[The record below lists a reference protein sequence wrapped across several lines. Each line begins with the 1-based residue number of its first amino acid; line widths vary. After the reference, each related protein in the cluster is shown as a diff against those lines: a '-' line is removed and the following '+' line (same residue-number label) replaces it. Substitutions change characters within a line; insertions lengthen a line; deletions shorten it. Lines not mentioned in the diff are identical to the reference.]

1 MSLSGRILRML
12 TARDNSVDLLT
23 GIALRLGDITTL
35 PTCNYARRGQMYR
48 IIGSGVDADEYS
60 VCKYDGSGYD
70 WFDFTSPPG
79 DPLPLTTLGDLLVHD
94 GADPVR
100 FEVGDDGDVLTANS
114 AAPEGI
120 EWAPLASAGTGYT
133 VGPLV
138 HFHSRQSITGT
149 GTDYTWT
156 NMPLA
161 STELGG
167 NDTARKLV
175 DLTHV
180 TEYLFSVEIVST
192 LPGSANAVLALEYTT
207 DLDGSSGWTT
217 MGGTPVSIAVDGIW
231 VNSGWDPVPVGANG
245 MVLLR
250 VVGSG
255 GNGAADP
262 RFHNI
267 LAQFRGEGV
276 EGPQGDPGAAGA
288 DGLITSIGDTA
299 TVDLVNTAG
308 ALTANVI
315 QAGLTLSSIGGS
327 VTDAQVPNTITLDN
341 LTQITTRSHTALSD
355 IGTNTHAQID
365 TAVTAST
372 AHIAAANPHSGS
384 QAAHADLDDLIVRWS
399 PASAAS
405 GAQLTFPEDTDNGV
419 HVIGLRAPAS
429 VAADAVVELPST
441 AGTLALTAAVQP
453 IDATLTA
460 LAAYN
465 TNGILAQT
473 AADTFAGRT
482 ITGTANKITV
492 TNGSGVG
499 GDPTITIPDTPTI
512 VTPTIASFVNS
523 THNHTNAAGGGVLTD
538 AAWLAGQFVL
548 DANGGALSTGADYF
562 SSGGNNAF
570 STEAS
575 TRYWFEFYCIFTKQT
590 AGTVT
595 WQFVNS
601 QTHNAVWG
609 LAQAT
614 AIAGVTPN
622 AAATEMGFPATVTVI
637 TTANPTFPVSGTLAI
652 TVPHVH
658 IIRVYAH
665 TNNAGNCRLRFATSG
680 GTVTPMR
687 GSYYTVR
694 KISGNV
700 GSFVA

>member
-1 MSLSGRILRML
+1 
-12 TARDNSVDLLT
+12 
-23 GIALRLGDITTL
+23 
-35 PTCNYARRGQMYR
+35 
-48 IIGSGVDADEYS
+48 
-60 VCKYDGSGYD
+60 
-70 WFDFTSPPG
+70 
-79 DPLPLTTLGDLLVHD
+79 
-94 GADPVR
+94 
-100 FEVGDDGDVLTANS
+100 
-114 AAPEGI
+114 
-120 EWAPLASAGTGYT
+120 
-133 VGPLV
+133 
-138 HFHSRQSITGT
+138 
-149 GTDYTWT
+149 
-156 NMPLA
+156 
-161 STELGG
+161 
-167 NDTARKLV
+167 
-175 DLTHV
+175 
-180 TEYLFSVEIVST
+180 
-192 LPGSANAVLALEYTT
+192 
-207 DLDGSSGWTT
+207 
-217 MGGTPVSIAVDGIW
+217 
-231 VNSGWDPVPVGANG
+231 
-245 MVLLR
+245 
-250 VVGSG
+250 
-255 GNGAADP
+255 
-262 RFHNI
+262 
-267 LAQFRGEGV
+267 
-276 EGPQGDPGAAGA
+276 
-288 DGLITSIGDTA
+288 
-299 TVDLVNTAG
+299 
-308 ALTANVI
+308 
-315 QAGLTLSSIGGS
+315 
-327 VTDAQVPNTITLDN
+327 
-341 LTQITTRSHTALSD
+341 
-355 IGTNTHAQID
+355 
-365 TAVTAST
+365 
-372 AHIAAANPHSGS
+372 
-384 QAAHADLDDLIVRWS
+384 
-399 PASAAS
+399 
-405 GAQLTFPEDTDNGV
+405 
-419 HVIGLRAPAS
+419 
-429 VAADAVVELPST
+429 
-441 AGTLALTAAVQP
+441 
-453 IDATLTA
+453 
-460 LAAYN
+460 
-465 TNGILAQT
+465 
-473 AADTFAGRT
+473 
-482 ITGTANKITV
+482 V